1 MIHALVGFVIM
12 VGLGF
17 GVGGENG
24 LEVEAGPV
32 NRLSQDCTTNIAL
45 IKVDEVQNSVVYL
58 TVVGAAVL
66 LVLLCACHVK
76 AAHYVLRGRH
86 NDRRAREHL
95 QTEKDRLDKVEGTT
109 ENIKW
114 KVERLI
120 QTLGAQRTVSED
132 DVKELN
138 TGRPAPQSL
147 TEA

>member
-1 MIHALVGFVIM
+1 MEEVGEEVRHYISLIPVIGDIITICYRITEMEVTKSKLAFVILALVGLVI
-12 VGLGF
+12 VIGLVL
-17 GVGGENG
+17 GVGGKNN

-32 NRLSQDCTTNIAL
+32 NHLSQDRTTNIAL

-95 QTEKDRLDKVEGTT
+95 QMEKDRLD
-109 ENIKW
+109 
-114 KVERLI
+114 
-120 QTLGAQRTVSED
+120 
-132 DVKELN
+132 
-138 TGRPAPQSL
+138 
-147 TEA
+147 